1 MVRSKAGQL
10 IGHAPVTAQ
19 LDWCESAGVARA
31 VFTHCGSEIVRGNAR
46 QLNALV
52 RRLGRMHGITA
63 GLACD
68 GDRLI
73 LARLSA

>member
-1 MVRSKAGQL
+1 
-10 IGHAPVTAQ
+10 VTAQ
-19 LDWCESAGVARA
+19 LDWCKSAGVARA
-31 VFTHCGSEIVRGNAR
+31 MFTHCGSGIVRSKAR
-46 QLNALV
+46 QLNVLV
-52 RRLGRMHGITA
+52 RRLGRMRGITA

>member
-1 MVRSKAGQL
+1 MVRTKAGQL

-19 LDWCESAGVARA
+19 LDWCKSAGVARA
-31 VFTHCGSEIVRGNAR
+31 MFTHCGSGIVRSKAR
-46 QLNALV
+46 QLNVLV
-52 RRLGRMHGITA
+52 R